1 MPAQAVSAERAAAR
15 GPSRCPPPA
24 MRDLT
29 AAVPDPEA
37 PLPAPSARAC
47 RPLDWLLGFALLL
60 LTAAWAA
67 CAARSWAAPAAASP
81 KPLTGPAPGT
91 PSSNHPKDGFA
102 QLVASNVV
110 LINGTLSWHSDQGL
124 AGVFLAGD
132 LRYEERHRQLV
143 VEEAGVYNVFLHL
156 ELQRVLASDYGGDE
170 DSDRPGWVSADLR
183 LQPGRSSALTLR
195 VALPVASSDLAEGSR
210 NCLMRLRAGQ
220 RLSVQLRT
228 SATAHPTWQL
238 AQGATVLSLF
248 RVAAGDPSEPRLPW
262 PRPT

>member
-1 MPAQAVSAERAAAR
+1 
-15 GPSRCPPPA
+15 

-29 AAVPDPEA
+29 AAAPDPEA
-37 PLPAPSARAC
+37 PPPAPCARAC
-47 RPLDWLLGFALLL
+47 RPLDWLLGLALLL

-67 CAARSWAAPAAASP
+67 CAVRSWAAPAAASP
-81 KPLTGPAPGT
+81 RPLTGPAPSLGT
-91 PSSNHPKDGFA
+91 PRSNHPKDGFA
-102 QLVASNVV
+102 QLVASNV
-110 LINGTLSWHSDQGL
+110 LLTNGTLLWHSDQGL

-132 LRYEERHRQLV
+132 LRYEERDRQLV
-143 VEEAGVYNVFLHL
+143 VEEAGVYEVFLHL
-156 ELQRVLASDYGGDE
+156 ELQRVLASDYGGYE

-195 VALPVASSDLAEGSR
+195 VALPAASSDLAEGSR
-210 NCLMRLRAGQ
+210 NRLLRLRAGQ
-220 RLSVQLRT
+220 RLSVHLRT

-248 RVAAGDPSEPRLPW
+248 RVATGDPSEPRLPW